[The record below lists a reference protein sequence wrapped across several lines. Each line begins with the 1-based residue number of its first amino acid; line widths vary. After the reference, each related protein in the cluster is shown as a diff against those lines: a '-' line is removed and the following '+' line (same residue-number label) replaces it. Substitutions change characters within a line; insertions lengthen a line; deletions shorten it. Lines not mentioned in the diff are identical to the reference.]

1 MNLALLTRVL
11 TLLVGLS
18 SAPAQEPSSVA
29 SRLESWAQHQEM
41 AQESPLRAT
50 PWVAVGPT
58 FQGGRIEAIA
68 WPQQDP
74 DTVYLGVGSGGVFK
88 TTDAGEHWKPI
99 FDEQSTTAI
108 GSIAVAPSDPKIVWV
123 GTGETHPSGTSFPGM
138 GIFKSEDAGASWR
151 NMGLHDSHHISAIV
165 VHPEDPNV
173 VYASSMG
180 HHRSN
185 NVERG
190 IFKSTDGGKTWK
202 SVLFISDSVATVDLV
217 MDPFNTS
224 VLYASTWDRRGD
236 GSGIYRSNDSGENWT
251 RLTEGLPAGAD
262 TGRVAIDLSRS
273 QEDLLYALVVNR
285 KLSSGRRPGG
295 AEVYRSADGG
305 ASFKRTHAEPLDT
318 WIGWDFCD
326 IRIDP
331 HDPQF
336 IYVGGMRLMI
346 SNDAGASF
354 ARAGEQVERK
364 LPHATEGLHLD
375 MHCVELDPEQ
385 PGRVLQGSDGGF
397 YVSQDRG
404 QSWYHHNN
412 LPIAEFY
419 NVFLDQSEPYLIW
432 GGTQDN
438 ASLYGPHDVAA
449 NSTGPDPWKHVFLD
463 IWGGGDGFA
472 TLRDLSDP
480 NIVYFEHQNGGM
492 RRKQLSG
499 PLLTGKGDQSIRPKP
514 EQKGEELR
522 FAWNTPLL
530 LSVHTPKTLY
540 CAAQGV
546 FRSPDRGDSWQA
558 ISGELVPGSIL
569 SLHESARKP
578 GLLYAAGNGGRVQMT
593 RDDGA
598 HWTDISAGLP
608 EWTVTEV
615 LASQHAEGTAY
626 VSLSAAGR
634 DHFDAY
640 LFRSTDFGQTWESI
654 AAGLP
659 AEPVLAIAE
668 DPAYADTLYIG
679 TQAGVYASTDAGQN
693 WVSLSHGFP
702 SIPVFDLAVH
712 AGDRDLVAATHG
724 RSIFVLDLSDFPQ
737 SGAEQAKR

>member
-1 MNLALLTRVL
+1 MFNAMYCSAFLVTALLGAQPL
-11 TLLVGLS
+11 C
-18 SAPAQEPSSVA
+18 AQEPSSVA
-29 SRLESWAQHQEM
+29 SRLEAWAQHTKM
-41 AQESPLRAT
+41 AQASPMRET

-74 DTVYLGVGSGGVFK
+74 GTIYLGVGSGGVFK
-88 TTDAGEHWKPI
+88 TTDAGEHWKSI

-108 GSIAVAPSDPKIVWV
+108 GSIAVAPSDPNIVWV

-138 GIFKSEDAGASWR
+138 GIFKSEDGGATWR
-151 NMGLHDSHHISAIV
+151 NMGLHDSHHVSAVV
-165 VHPEDPNV
+165 VHPEDSDV

-180 HHRSN
+180 HHRSKN
-185 NVERG
+185 DERG
-190 IFKSTDGGKTWK
+190 IFKSSDGGKTWSK
-202 SVLFISDSVATVDLV
+202 VLFLSDSIATVDLV
-217 MDPFNTS
+217 LDPFDS
-224 VLYASTWDRRGD
+224 KLLYASTWDRRGA
-236 GSGIYRSNDSGENWT
+236 GSGIYQSKDEGKNWT

-262 TGRVAIDLSRS
+262 TGRVAIDVSHS
-273 QEDLLYALVVNR
+273 QEGLVYALVVNR

-295 AEVYRSADGG
+295 AEVYRSEDGG
-305 ASFKRTHAEPLDT
+305 ESFKRTHEEPLDT
-318 WIGWDFCD
+318 WVGWDFCD

-331 HDPQF
+331 HDSQY

-346 SNDAGASF
+346 SSDGGASF

-364 LPHATEGLHLD
+364 LPHASEGLHLD
-375 MHCVELDPEQ
+375 MHCVELDPNQ

-397 YVSQDRG
+397 YVSEDRG

-419 NVFLDQSEPYLIW
+419 NLHLDQSEPYLIW

-492 RRKQLSG
+492 RRKQLDG
-499 PLLTGKGDQSIRPKP
+499 PLLTGHGDKSIRPKA
-514 EQKGEELR
+514 EKGDKLN
-522 FAWNTPLL
+522 FAWNTPVL
-530 LSVHTPKTLY
+530 LSVHTPGALY
-540 CAAQGV
+540 CAAQRV
-546 FRSPDRGDSWQA
+546 FRSPDRGDTWQA
-558 ISGELVPGSIL
+558 ISEDLVPGSIL
-569 SLHESARKP
+569 SLHESAMQP
-578 GLLYAAGNGGRVQMT
+578 GLLYAAGNGGRVHVT

-598 HWTDISAGLP
+598 SWADISSGLP
-608 EWTVTEV
+608 KWTVTEV
-615 LASQHAEGTAY
+615 LASQHEEGTVY
-626 VSLSAAGR
+626 VSLSAGGS
-634 DHFDAY
+634 DQFDAF
-640 LFRSTDFGQTWESI
+640 LFRSTDFGASWNPI

-668 DPAYADTLYIG
+668 DPAHADTLYIG
-679 TQAGVYASTDAGQN
+679 TQAGVYASSNAGQT
-693 WVSLSHGFP
+693 WFSLSHGFP

-724 RSIFVLDLSDFPQ
+724 RSIFVLDLGEFP
-737 SGAEQAKR
+737 KR